1 MKFKHVVLFGVV
13 ASIMSYLNS
22 QMENENGPDKQET
35 ILNEL
40 KDLINNK
47 LDDADINKK
56 LEELKEEVPEHFEK
70 ATEMA
75 KDVTDTLI
83 DELNSIVASLGD
95 ITTSA
100 IDSFTK
106 DEEVEEVIAPEE
118 EISEVE
124 EVLEETAK
132 EVSKEQELK
141 DTLEDDA
148 YIDLEDVLAQLEQV
162 MEPTNIDTISEV
174 EEVNEEPELEEEKV
188 EEVDQ
193 KQLLIDELEDLINNL
208 EVDGEIHS
216 ELDEDFSEEDYLSQI
231 KDAINNTII
240 LDEDGEEVDLSD
252 VFEEEIKHEPNE
264 INQDEIDEIFSE
276 ILKQEGLAD
285 EEPSEEVVDE
295 AKEYL
300 DELVDELNESME
312 SETLEDDEVNE
323 EETEDTL
330 EDEEVEDAY
339 EEALDVYAQINELY
353 PYLSRGFVRAVY
365 DLKEAIANEYPINHR
380 IIILHRLSFNNLED
394 LRQFA
399 EIVLNHDY
407 RVNVDENKMIVDIFK
422 EVINTDGKI
431 LTNIFEI
438 ANQAKLLEGNY
449 EGYRIELI

>member
-295 AKEYL
+295 AEEYL